1 MILDGKKLQEKKL
14 LILREKVL
22 KLEKKLT
29 LCVIQV
35 GNDSASCVYV
45 NQKKKMADF
54 VGFNFKHIKLDEDI
68 TTSELLSII
77 EQENNDD
84 EVSGIIVQMP
94 LAKHID
100 AQLVQNKIKYYKDVD
115 GLSDINV
122 GRLVHNKKCL
132 VSCTPRGILELLE
145 EYNINLSDKHVVIV
159 GRSNL
164 VGKPLAILLLNKD
177 ATVTVCH
184 SKTKNL
190 ADITSLADILIVA
203 VGKKHFIDASMI
215 KDNAIVIDVGI
226 NRENNK
232 LYGDVDFDSVKQKAS
247 YITPVPGGVG
257 PMTVVEIG
265 YNLLLAYNLRSEVDE

>member
-164 VGKPLAILLLNKD
+164 VGKPLASLLLNKD

>member
-35 GNDSASCVYV
+35 GNDSASCIYV

-164 VGKPLAILLLNKD
+164 VGKPLASLLLNKD

>member
-14 LILREKVL
+14 FILREKVL

-164 VGKPLAILLLNKD
+164 VGKPLASLLLNKD

>member
-54 VGFNFKHIKLDEDI
+54 VGFNFKYIKLDEDI

-164 VGKPLAILLLNKD
+164 VGKPLASLLLNKD